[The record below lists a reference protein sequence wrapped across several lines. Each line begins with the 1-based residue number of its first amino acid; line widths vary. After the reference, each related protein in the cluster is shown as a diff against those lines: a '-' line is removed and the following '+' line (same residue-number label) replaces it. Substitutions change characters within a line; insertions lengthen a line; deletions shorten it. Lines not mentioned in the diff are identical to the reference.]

1 MRRLRNEGNAT
12 LGIVENRVGGVDFE
26 PMDQVERSV
35 ADGPV
40 ENLVD
45 FEEEG
50 DVSIALKSKRMKRE
64 T

>member
-1 MRRLRNEGNAT
+1 MKAYAT
-12 LGIVENRVGGVDFE
+12 LRIVENRVSGVDFE
-26 PMDQVERSV
+26 PVHQMQRSV

-40 ENLVD
+40 ENLMD

-50 DVSIALKSKRMKRE
+50 DVAIALQSKRRKRE

>member
-1 MRRLRNEGNAT
+1 MENAA
-12 LGIVENRVGGVDFE
+12 LGVVENRMGGVDFE
-26 PMDQVERSV
+26 PKHEVERSV

-50 DVSIALKSKRMKRE
+50 DVSIALKSKRMKGE

>member
-1 MRRLRNEGNAT
+1 M
-12 LGIVENRVGGVDFE
+12 GGVDFE

>member
-1 MRRLRNEGNAT
+1 MENAA
-12 LGIVENRVGGVDFE
+12 LGVVENRMGGVDFE
-26 PMDQVERSV
+26 PMHEVERCV

-50 DVSIALKSKRMKRE
+50 NVAIALGFKERKRE